1 MEGLH
6 QALEKM
12 RAAGTSE
19 PAIRV
24 FEHNY
29 AELAAGQTGV
39 IPEDTIEPLLEP
51 DRFEDVEFDGDRD
64 GQALAATALIKLNG
78 GLGTSMGMSQAKSL
92 LPVRDG
98 KSFLDITLD
107 QVRAARARYG
117 VRLPLV
123 FMNSFSTEADTR
135 AALAAHDDIAV
146 GQIPLDF
153 LQSAEPKLAA
163 EGLTPIEWPADP
175 DLEWCPP
182 GHGDLYPSLLGSGTL
197 GALIDAGFRYA
208 CVSNSDNL
216 GAAPSAEIASW
227 FAASG
232 APFAMEVCR
241 RTEMDKKGGHLARRR
256 FDGRLILRETSQ
268 TAPEE
273 RRFFEDISR
282 HRYFNTNT
290 LWFDLHALHEALIA
304 HDGVLGLPLIRNAK
318 TVDPRDSTSPAVI
331 QIETAMGAAIEV
343 FAGARVLEVPR
354 ERFLPVKTTSDLL
367 LIQSDAFELDGDSRL
382 IPVAAPVVELAP
394 GPYRRIADFEE
405 RFAEGAPSLREAVVL
420 TVRGDWKF
428 GCGVRVTGAVELG
441 PEGGVVPDNA
451 HLNAA
456 NAY

>member
-135 AALAAHDDIAV
+135 AALAAHDDIVV

-405 RFAEGAPSLREAVVL
+405 RFAEGAPSLREAVAL

-428 GCGVRVTGAVELG
+428 GSGVRVTGAVELG

>member
-6 QALEKM
+6 RALEKM

-135 AALAAHDDIAV
+135 AALAAHDDIVV

-241 RTEMDKKGGHLARRR
+241 RTEMDRKGGHLARRR

-367 LIQSDAFELDGDSRL
+367 LIRSDAFELDGDSRL

-405 RFAEGAPSLREAVVL
+405 RFAEGAPSLREAVAL

-428 GCGVRVTGAVELG
+428 GSGVRVTGAVELG

>member
-135 AALAAHDDIAV
+135 AALAAHDDIVV

-304 HDGVLGLPLIRNAK
+304 HDGVLGLPLIRNSK

-405 RFAEGAPSLREAVVL
+405 RFAEGAPSLREAVAL

-428 GCGVRVTGAVELG
+428 GSGVRVTGAVELG

>member
-6 QALEKM
+6 QAIEKM

-135 AALAAHDDIAV
+135 AALAAHDDIVV

-241 RTEMDKKGGHLARRR
+241 RTEMDRKGGHLARRR

-367 LIQSDAFELDGDSRL
+367 LIRSDAFELDGDSRL

-405 RFAEGAPSLREAVVL
+405 RFAEGAPSLREAVAL

-428 GCGVRVTGAVELG
+428 GSGVRVTGAVELG

>member
-1 MEGLH
+1 
-6 QALEKM
+6 M

-39 IPEDTIEPLLEP
+39 IPEDTIEPLLKP
-51 DRFEDVEFDGDRD
+51 DRFEDVEFDGDLG

-405 RFAEGAPSLREAVVL
+405 RFAEGAPSLREAVAL

-428 GCGVRVTGAVELG
+428 GSGVRVTGAVELG

>member
-6 QALEKM
+6 RALEKM

-107 QVRAARARYG
+107 QVRAARARYEA
-117 VRLPLV
+117 RLPLV

-241 RTEMDKKGGHLARRR
+241 RTEMDRKGGHLARRR

-367 LIQSDAFELDGDSRL
+367 LIRSDAFELDGDSRL

-405 RFAEGAPSLREAVVL
+405 RFAEGAPSLREAVAL

-428 GCGVRVTGAVELG
+428 GSGVRVTGAVELG

-451 HLNAA
+451 HLSAT